1 MDGLATFAKG
11 LLIGFSIAAP
21 VGPIGLLTIQ
31 RTLAGGAALGFATG
45 LGAAAAD
52 AVYGAVAGFGL
63 AAVSRLLADWSGWI
77 RVAGGLLMLW
87 LAWTIARAKPATEA
101 AATAG
106 GPRGGLAGAFAS
118 TFVLTLAN
126 PATILSFV
134 AIFAGLGVGAGGGD
148 AAAALTLVAGVFL
161 GSAAWWLL
169 LALGVGALR
178 ARIGE
183 RARRAIALASAA
195 ILAAFALW
203 ALAGA

>member
-1 MDGLATFAKG
+1 MTDLAIFAKG

-31 RTLAGGAALGFATG
+31 RTIERGALAGFATG

-63 AAVSRLLADWSGWI
+63 AAVSGFLVAWSGWI
-77 RVAGGLLMLW
+77 RVGGGLLMLW
-87 LAWTIARAKPATEA
+87 LAWSIATRKPADA
-101 AATAG
+101 AADA
-106 GPRGGLAGAFAS
+106 PALRGGLLGTFAS

-134 AIFAGLGVGAGGGD
+134 AIFAGLGVSAGGGEWRG
-148 AAAALTLVAGVFL
+148 ATILVAGVFL
-161 GSAAWWLL
+161 GSAGWWLI
-169 LALGVGALR
+169 LAFGIGALR
-178 ARIGE
+178 ARLGA
-183 RARRAIALASAA
+183 RARRAINFLSAGV
-195 ILAAFALW
+195 LAAFAAW